1 MAVAVWHC
9 RCGLWYCG
17 GPLTRTRGPPN
28 PFVCGER
35 GGVIG
40 ARISVSGFL
49 RLRFC
54 YTAVE
59 GNQIERTVP
68 GVRPARGRRAGR
80 AARPG
85 ASPRARPGAR
95 GRGPRGAAPPRLRH
109 PRGTIARVKRGKRK
123 AANAGR
129 RVTSTRPQTRLR
141 HVEPGPHDSRA
152 DNCSTKHNDHKGER
166 TALDTAVLSVLE
178 VTVNGISRI
187 SHLADSIDAPSGRMC
202 GRRLRSCILWTPLLA
217 LCWRLKRAVH
227 SSSDIAAA

>member
-40 ARISVSGFL
+40 ERISVSGFL

-59 GNQIERTVP
+59 RVGLWRV
-68 GVRPARGRRAGR
+68 G
-80 AARPG
+80 
-85 ASPRARPGAR
+85 RARPGAR

-129 RVTSTRPQTRLR
+129 RVTSEQLSARESCGQTA
-141 HVEPGPHDSRA
+141 VPVGPAR
-152 DNCSTKHNDHKGER
+152 R
-166 TALDTAVLSVLE
+166 VLDVLYSVLSVLE

-217 LCWRLKRAVH
+217 LCWRLKTRH

>member
-40 ARISVSGFL
+40 ERISVSGFL

-68 GVRPARGRRAGR
+68 GVRPARGRRAPP
-80 AARPG
+80 AARPAPARRVG
-85 ASPRARPGAR
+85 RARPGAR

-129 RVTSTRPQTRLR
+129 RVTSEQLSARESCGQTA
-141 HVEPGPHDSRA
+141 VPVGPAR
-152 DNCSTKHNDHKGER
+152 R
-166 TALDTAVLSVLE
+166 VLDVLYSVLSVLE

-217 LCWRLKRAVH
+217 LCWRLKTRH